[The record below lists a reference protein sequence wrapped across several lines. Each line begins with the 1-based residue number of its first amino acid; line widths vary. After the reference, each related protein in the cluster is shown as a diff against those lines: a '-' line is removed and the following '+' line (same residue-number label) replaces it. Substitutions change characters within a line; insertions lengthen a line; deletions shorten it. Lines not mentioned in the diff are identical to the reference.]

1 MRVADLN
8 ETELD
13 ALREVSNIG
22 MGHAATALSQMLGKT
37 VNLRVPQVLVTD
49 ISKVPELLG
58 GAEKMVVGIYLQIL
72 GSARGNILMIFPREN
87 AIRILEKL
95 LNRENSR
102 GGLLSELEVS
112 ALKEVG
118 NILASAYLNALGTML
133 KMTLIP
139 SVPVLSFDMAG
150 AVVDYVL
157 VDLAEVGDESLMVE
171 TEFFEDDEQVKG
183 HFFLLP
189 DTPSLQIILEAIG
202 VLHG

>member
-1 MRVADLN
+1 MRIANLN
-8 ETELD
+8 EAQID

-22 MGHAATALSQMLGKT
+22 MGHAATALSQLLGKT
-37 VNLRVPQVLVTD
+37 VHLQVPQVLITD

-58 GAEKMVVGIYLQIL
+58 GAEKMVVGIYLQVL

-87 AIRILEKL
+87 AIKMLDKL
-95 LNRENSR
+95 LNRDNTK

-118 NILASAYLNALGTML
+118 NILASAYLNALGSML

-139 SVPVLSFDMAG
+139 SVPMLSFDMAG

-157 VDLAEVGDESLMVE
+157 VDLAADGDLSLMVE
-171 TEFFEDDEQVKG
+171 TEFFEEGEQVKG

-189 DTPSLQIILEAIG
+189 DPPSLQVILKSIG

>member
-1 MRVADLN
+1 MRIANLN
-8 ETELD
+8 EAQID

-22 MGHAATALSQMLGKT
+22 MGHAATALSQLLGKT
-37 VNLRVPQVLVTD
+37 VHLQVPQVLITD

-58 GAEKMVVGIYLQIL
+58 GAEKMVVGIYLQVL

-87 AIRILEKL
+87 AIKMLDKL
-95 LNRENSR
+95 LNRDNTK

-118 NILASAYLNALGTML
+118 NILASAYLNALGSML

-139 SVPVLSFDMAG
+139 SVPMLSFDMAG

-157 VDLAEVGDESLMVE
+157 VDLAADGDLSLMVE
-171 TEFFEDDEQVKG
+171 TEFFEEGEQVKG

-189 DTPSLQIILEAIG
+189 DPPSLQIILKSIG

>member
-1 MRVADLN
+1 MRIANLS
-8 ETELD
+8 EAQID

-22 MGHAATALSQMLGKT
+22 MGHAATALSQLLGKT
-37 VNLRVPQVLVTD
+37 VHLQVPQVLITD

-58 GAEKMVVGIYLQIL
+58 GAEKMVVGIYLQVL
-72 GSARGNILMIFPREN
+72 GSARGNILMIFRREN
-87 AIRILEKL
+87 AIRMLDKL
-95 LNRENSR
+95 LSR
-102 GGLLSELEVS
+102 DNTKGGLLSELEVS

-118 NILASAYLNALGTML
+118 NILASAYLNALGSML

-157 VDLAEVGDESLMVE
+157 VDLAADGDLSLMVE
-171 TEFFEDDEQVKG
+171 TEFFEEGEQVKG

-189 DTPSLQIILEAIG
+189 DPPSLQVILKSIG
-202 VLHG
+202 VIHG

>member
-1 MRVADLN
+1 MRIANLN
-8 ETELD
+8 EAQID

-22 MGHAATALSQMLGKT
+22 MGHAATALSQLLGKT
-37 VNLRVPQVLVTD
+37 VHLQVPQVLITD

-58 GAEKMVVGIYLQIL
+58 GAEKMVVGIYLQVL

-87 AIRILEKL
+87 AIKMLDKL
-95 LNRENSR
+95 LNRDNTK

-118 NILASAYLNALGTML
+118 NILASAYLNALGSML

-139 SVPVLSFDMAG
+139 SVPMLSFDMAG

-157 VDLAEVGDESLMVE
+157 VDLAADGDLSLMVE
-171 TEFFEDDEQVKG
+171 TEFFEEGEQVKG

-189 DTPSLQIILEAIG
+189 DPPSLQVMLKSIG
-202 VLHG
+202 VFHG